1 MTASEAPRAARVLP
15 LAPALLVAVLFV
27 EGYSSLSIEIL
38 GLRRMVPWVGSAVPV
53 TSLLL
58 SVYLAALAA
67 GYHTGGRLAAR
78 GGDLR
83 YPLAQRLAAAAA
95 MSAFW
100 LSDMGVTV
108 VFALP
113 LPAVARIAL
122 YSVVGI
128 APSGYVLA
136 QSILLAHACARPV
149 DPPRRAGRVFA
160 VSTAGNVAG
169 SLLTAFVV
177 LSYLGTAAAVL
188 LIVAALLA
196 AAFAVQPRALGP
208 VVLGLCVVAPG
219 FSLWHEATS
228 FVVRNAYADY
238 SIVPIADAEPA
249 ARLLWLNRSLASR
262 DDPNGRGWDYVEW
275 VEDQLC
281 ADAPRSV
288 LVLGA
293 AGRTLGRGRDCLPP
307 PVFVDIDPAQ
317 SEVSGHL
324 LFGPPPG
331 SLVIADARAFLRTDE
346 RRWEAVFVDA
356 YSHRLT
362 FPSHLGTVEF
372 FAELRDSLAERGV
385 AYLNVLTPPRSGRFL
400 TRLDRTVRHV
410 FADCRVWSALADVD
424 RLPLAELAGK
434 PDNLVYRCVRGPH
447 DADRAVYADALPRI
461 DVDRGFR

>member
-1 MTASEAPRAARVLP
+1 MPSPTERAAAGALP
-15 LAPALLVAVLFV
+15 IAPALLVAVLFV

-67 GYHTGGRLAAR
+67 GYDTGGRLAAR

-83 YPLAQRLAAAAA
+83 GALAGRLALAAALA
-95 MSAFW
+95 AFW
-100 LSDMGVTV
+100 LSDMGVTL
-108 VFALP
+108 VFSLP
-113 LPAVARIAL
+113 LPPLAQIAL
-122 YSVVGI
+122 YSLVGI
-128 APSGYVLA
+128 APPGYVLA
-136 QSILLAHACARPV
+136 QSILLAHACARAV
-149 DPPRRAGRVFA
+149 DPSRRAGRVFA
-160 VSTAGNVAG
+160 VSTVGNVAG

-188 LIVAALLA
+188 LIVAALLG

-208 VVLGLCVVAPG
+208 VILGLCVVAPG
-219 FSLWHEATS
+219 FTLWYEATR
-228 FVVRNAYADY
+228 FVSRTAYADY
-238 SIVPIADAEPA
+238 TVVPLASAEPA

-262 DDPNGRGWDYVEW
+262 DDSDGVGWPYIEW

-281 ADAPRSV
+281 AERPANV

-293 AGRTLGRGRDCLPP
+293 AGRTLGRGRDCFPP
-307 PVFVDIDPAQ
+307 PVFVDVDPAQ
-317 SEVSGHL
+317 ADLSERL

-331 SLVIADARAFLRTDE
+331 PLVVADARTFLRADDVG
-346 RRWEAVFVDA
+346 WDAVFVDA

-372 FAELRDSLAERGV
+372 LSVLRSSLTERGV

-400 TRLDRTVRHV
+400 TRLDRTIRSV
-410 FADCRVWSALADVD
+410 FADCRVWSVLADLQ
-424 RLPLAELAGK
+424 RMPLAEVVDK

-461 DVDRGFR
+461 DLDRGFR